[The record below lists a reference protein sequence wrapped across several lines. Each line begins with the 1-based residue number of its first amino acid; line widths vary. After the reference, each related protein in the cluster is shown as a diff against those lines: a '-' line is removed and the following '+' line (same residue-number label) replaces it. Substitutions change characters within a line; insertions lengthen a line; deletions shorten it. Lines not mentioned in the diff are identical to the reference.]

1 MDIETFYNTIADE
14 FDKTRVRLWTC
25 VKNYLDTFDKNSYIL
40 DVGPGNGK
48 YMTYRDDLIMKG
60 IDISIELVK
69 ICNNKNLDVIHGNMT
84 NLPFEDN
91 IFDGLLCVAVFHHLD
106 NDEDRKKSLNE
117 MYRVLKVGGKCF
129 IEVWAKEQNDNSN
142 KNTLEFK
149 KNNNLV
155 QWKSIKT
162 KEIYYRYYNI
172 YSNNELMEEIIRLKP
187 EFKINSF
194 GYEKGNYYIILEKT
208 II

>member
-25 VKNYLDTFDKNSYIL
+25 VKNYLDTFEKNSYIL
-40 DVGPGNGK
+40 DIGAGNGR

-69 ICNNKNLDVIHGNMT
+69 ICKNKNLDVIHGNMT
-84 NLPFEDN
+84 NLPFEN
-91 IFDGLLCVAVFHHLD
+91 NTFDGLMSIASFHHLD
-106 NDEDRKKSLNE
+106 NEEDRKKTLDE
-117 MYRVLKVGGKCF
+117 MHRVLKVGGKCF
-129 IEVWAKEQNDNSN
+129 IEVWAKEQNDNAN

-149 KNNNLV
+149 KNDNFG

-162 KEIYYRYYNI
+162 NEIYYRYYNI

-187 EFKINSF
+187 EFKINTF

>member
-25 VKNYLDTFDKNSYIL
+25 VKNYLDTFETNSYIL
-40 DVGPGNGK
+40 DIGAGNGK
-48 YMTYRDDLIMKG
+48 YINYRDDLIMKG

>member
-25 VKNYLDTFDKNSYIL
+25 VKNYLDTFEKNSYIL
-40 DVGPGNGK
+40 DLGVGNGK

-69 ICNNKNLDVIHGNMT
+69 ICKNKNLDVIHGNMT

-91 IFDGLLCVAVFHHLD
+91 TFDGLLCVAVFHHLD
-106 NDEDRKKSLNE
+106 NDYDRKKALDE
-117 MYRVLKVGGKCF
+117 MYRVLKFGGKCL
-129 IEVWAKEQNDNSN
+129 IEVWGIEQEDNSN
-142 KNTLEFK
+142 KNTSEFK
-149 KNNNLV
+149 NNNNLV

-162 KEIYYRYYNI
+162 NEIYYRYYNI

-187 EFKINSF
+187 EFKINTF

>member
-187 EFKINSF
+187 EFKINTF

>member
-14 FDKTRVRLWTC
+14 FDKTRVRLWNC
-25 VKNYLDTFDKNSYIL
+25 VKNYLDTFEKNSYIL
-40 DVGPGNGK
+40 DLGTGNGK

-69 ICNNKNLDVIHGNMT
+69 ICKNKNLDVIHGNMT
-84 NLPFEDN
+84 NLPFEN
-91 IFDGLLCVAVFHHLD
+91 NTFDGLMSIASFHHLD
-106 NDEDRKKSLNE
+106 NEEDRKKTLDE
-117 MYRVLKVGGKCF
+117 MHRVLKVGGKCF
-129 IEVWAKEQNDNSN
+129 IEVWAKEQNDNAN

-149 KNNNLV
+149 KNDNLV

-162 KEIYYRYYNI
+162 NEIYYRYYNI

-187 EFKINSF
+187 EFKINTF

>member
-25 VKNYLDTFDKNSYIL
+25 VKNYLDTFETNSYIL
-40 DVGPGNGK
+40 DIGTGNGI

-69 ICNNKNLDVIHGNMT
+69 ICNSKNLDVIHGNMT

-91 IFDGLLCVAVFHHLD
+91 TFDGLLSIASFHHLD
-106 NDEDRKKSLNE
+106 NEEDRKKTLDE
-117 MYRVLKVGGKCF
+117 MFRVVKVGGKCF

-142 KNTLEFK
+142 KNTSLWSLSF
-149 KNNNLV
+149 V
-155 QWKSIKT
+155 RSA
-162 KEIYYRYYNI
+162 
-172 YSNNELMEEIIRLKP
+172 IIS
-187 EFKINSF
+187 INSF
-194 GYEKGNYYIILEKT
+194 HGHNRIGFLDIIYRT
-208 II
+208 GHF